1 MSLASL
7 TTRDRSTALERAL
20 EDVRASRPA
29 ATRVLQL
36 TDDPETD
43 ARRVAEAIDADPMLT
58 AQVLRLANSAAFGMS
73 FRVAST
79 QLAVSVLGFSAV
91 RSVAVLLASGLRN
104 HKVPTPTGFW
114 QHSAATAAAC
124 SALAS
129 RFGVS
134 KGEAFSLGLLH
145 DMGWPILYG
154 VDRAAYDGFASG
166 QSDTGAV
173 CAEEIA
179 AFGMSHAEVAS
190 MVLAS
195 WRFPEPFVGAIAVH
209 HEMSIGTTSHE
220 RLLIAGDALAHL
232 VLEPS
237 GLVDVSPLEL
247 ESLGIPPQKLQELSA
262 LTLDYAN
269 EVLATFPMA

>member
-1 MSLASL
+1 MGLASL

-20 EDVRASRPA
+20 EDVRAARPA
-29 ATRVLQL
+29 ATKVLHL
-36 TDDPETD
+36 TDDPDTD
-43 ARRVAEAIDADPMLT
+43 ARQVAEAIDADPMLT

-104 HKVPTPTGFW
+104 HRNATPPGFW

-145 DMGWPILYG
+145 DIGSPILYG
-154 VDRAAYDGFASG
+154 VDKAVYAELATG
-166 QSDTGAV
+166 QSDTASV
-173 CAEEIA
+173 CAEEVA
-179 AFGMSHAEVAS
+179 SFGMSHAEAAS
-190 MVLAS
+190 MVLAT
-195 WRFPEPFVGAIAVH
+195 WRFPEPFVGAIATH
-209 HEMSIGTTSHE
+209 HEVAIGSTSHE

-237 GLVDVSPLEL
+237 GLLEVSPLEL
-247 ESLGIPPQKLQELSA
+247 ESLGIPPQKLRELSE

-269 EVLATFPMA
+269 EVLATFPS